1 MTTAESTAPRI
12 VVGVDGSEGS
22 KDALRWAK
30 RIADATGSGIDA
42 VSAWEF
48 TSTYGWSGLPPY
60 APLLDVEKALTDTVD
75 EVFGSERPKDLELH
89 ARQGSPAGVLIEA
102 SGRAQMVVVGSRG
115 RGGFTGMLLGSVSAK
130 VVEHAQCPVTVV
142 HSPKASA

>member
-1 MTTAESTAPRI
+1 MTNTESREPRI

-30 RIADATGSGIDA
+30 RIADATGSGMDA
-42 VSAWEF
+42 LSAWEF
-48 TSTYGWSGLPPY
+48 SSTYGWSGLPPY

-89 ARQGSPAGVLIEA
+89 AMQGSPAGVLIDA
-102 SGRAQMVVVGSRG
+102 SKHAQMIVVGSRG
-115 RGGFTGMLLGSVSAK
+115 RGGFAGMLLGSVSAK
-130 VVEHAQCPVTVV
+130 VVEHALCPVTVV
-142 HSPKASA
+142 RSQETQA